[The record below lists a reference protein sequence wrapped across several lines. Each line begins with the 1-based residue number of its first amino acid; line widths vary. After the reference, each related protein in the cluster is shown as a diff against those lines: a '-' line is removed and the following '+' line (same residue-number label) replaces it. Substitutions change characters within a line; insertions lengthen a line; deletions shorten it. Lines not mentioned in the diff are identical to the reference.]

1 MLPPGLSFV
10 PEFVE
15 LSAARQTEGSSF
27 SDFPGGNQRPIRGRS
42 AGVTFCRQKVTK
54 DRQRRGLP
62 PPCGIHPA
70 VRNAPAS
77 SWFRPWSWQGHID
90 GIETR

>member
-1 MLPPGLSFV
+1 MKHACMFDNSGLERMLRAFLQVKRKALLFDH
-10 PEFVE
+10 
-15 LSAARQTEGSSF
+15 F
-27 SDFPGGNQRPIRGRS
+27 SGANQRPSRGRS

-70 VRNAPAS
+70 ESTPRYGVSLRSPC
-77 SWFRPWSWQGHID
+77 FGP
-90 GIETR
+90 